1 MSQATRAAIAGG
13 GWPGVMHSKGYAAAG
28 GWQVTA
34 VADPIPQRRAALA
47 EGWAKARQLADAE
60 EIVRDP
66 GVDAVSVCLPTHLHV
81 ATAAAALKAG
91 KHVIVEP
98 PPGLSASEAKRLAT
112 AASKAD
118 RVLAYG
124 FQRRFG
130 GAELAAAQ
138 AIEKGYV
145 GDAYHARATWMRG
158 RGVPVGTGW
167 YTDRARAGGG
177 ALADLGLHM
186 LDLAWHLLGR
196 PTPTTAFAITHR
208 RFAELA
214 PADAAH
220 DVEDAAFALLKF
232 DGGRSLELGV
242 SWAINQAP
250 GQNGTACRVYGTTGA
265 VEVYTPAGPV
275 LYRAAGKSPDM
286 KPTALKQPKVVGHA
300 AMLRQFREAV
310 QGRARAAVDAE
321 QGVVLMQMVEA
332 LYRSAETGRSV
343 EVRAARTTLE
353 EHPGDQDPG
362 TNAQ

>member
-1 MSQATRAAIAGG
+1 MSLTTRAGIAGG
-13 GWPGVMHSKGYAAAG
+13 GWPGTMHAKGYAAAG
-28 GWQVTA
+28 GWAVTA

-47 EGWAKARQLADAE
+47 AGWDKARQLADAE
-60 EIVRDP
+60 ELVRDP

-98 PPGLSASEAKRLAT
+98 PPGLSAGEAKRLLAAAT
-112 AASKAD
+112 KAN

-138 AIEKGYV
+138 AIEKGYA
-145 GDAYHARATWMRG
+145 GDAYHVRATWMRS
-158 RGVPVGTGW
+158 RGVPAGTDHW
-167 YTDRARAGGG
+167 YTDVARSGGG

-196 PTPTTAFAITHR
+196 PTPTTAFMVSHQ
-208 RFAELA
+208 RFADGA
-214 PADAAH
+214 PAVY

-250 GQNGTACRVYGTTGA
+250 AQNGTTCRVYGTVGA

-275 LYRAAGKSPDM
+275 LYRPGGKADEMRGDAA
-286 KPTALKQPKVVGHA
+286 QA
-300 AMLRQFREAV
+300 AQGGRPRGDAAAV
-310 QGRARAAVDAE
+310 PRGRAGPGQAGRRRRAGRGADADGRGAVPQRRGWPQRGGADRKA
-321 QGVVLMQMVEA
+321 G
-332 LYRSAETGRSV
+332 GR
-343 EVRAARTTLE
+343 
-353 EHPGDQDPG
+353 
-362 TNAQ
+362 